1 MILIKANF
9 CRSLLE
15 NQERVLRSTAQ
26 GRREGGGEG
35 ERERERKRERER
47 EGVVLS

>member
-15 NQERVLRSTAQ
+15 NQERVLRSTAP
-26 GRREGGGEG
+26 GIIEVMGAG